1 MAEQQR
7 YAMKPPAAA
16 STANPAAPP
25 TTAPRGSCTDP
36 VEPESESELEL
47 DGALPGY
54 HIGQRA
60 ECTALR
66 CGDEYAAV
74 KFDKVD
80 ALRCSVI

>member
-36 VEPESESELEL
+36 VEPEFESESEP
-47 DGALPGY
+47 DGAPPGNS
-54 HIGQRA
+54 IGQG
-60 ECTALR
+60 C
-66 CGDEYAAV
+66 
-74 KFDKVD
+74 
-80 ALRCSVI
+80 